1 MREHALS
8 QQAAPLQCSA
18 YKVYKAGQSH
28 ADMAAM
34 RQPCF
39 YMARGLPILLF

>member
-8 QQAAPLQCSA
+8 QQAAPLQCSV
-18 YKVYKAGQSH
+18 YKVYKAGH

-39 YMARGLPILLF
+39 YMARGLPILPF